1 MPWLPLPYIRESH
14 LSKHAAEDQRFFLVF
29 HLLNVGSKRWIP
41 VLPQPTQGSAMVLSF
56 IVVTRVSKGFSSNN
70 TLFLS

>member
-29 HLLNVGSKRWIP
+29 HLLNVG
-41 VLPQPTQGSAMVLSF
+41 
-56 IVVTRVSKGFSSNN
+56 
-70 TLFLS
+70 